1 MAQASGNFGFTGS
14 LSNLSAYKMRGFD
27 KVILRTKGGASKRRI
42 RYDPGFVNTRRNNAE
57 FGGRATA
64 AKWIRRV
71 LYPLKQLADHNLQ
84 PELNSR
90 LKPIQEMDTQ
100 NIWGERNILLSKDP
114 RLLEGYDLNG
124 KILFDSVVRSPVV
137 AGVSRIDLHA
147 QLTIPALAPG
157 INFYEPWS
165 APVYSFIATL
175 GIIPDLVYN
184 KNRYIA
190 MADYMDIYP
199 RVMKTG
205 WFPSSTGSPASVLE
219 LKLDMAPPD
228 DLFSVMLA
236 VGIQFGIMKGDN
248 KIEPLKYAGSA
259 KVLAM
264 R

>member
-1 MAQASGNFGFTGS
+1 
-14 LSNLSAYKMRGFD
+14 MRGFD

-42 RYDPGFVNTRRNNAE
+42 KSDPDFANTRRNNAE

-71 LYPLKQLADHNLQ
+71 LYPLQQLADHNLQ
-84 PELNSR
+84 AGLNSR
-90 LKPIQEMDTQ
+90 LKPIQEMDTLS
-100 NIWGERNILLSKDP
+100 IWGERNILLSKDP
-114 RLLEGYDLNG
+114 RLLEGYNLNATN
-124 KILFDSVVRSPVV
+124 LFDSVVRNPVV
-137 AGVSRIDLHA
+137 AEVSRMDLHA
-147 QLTIPALAPG
+147 QLTLPALVPG
-157 INFYEPWS
+157 INFYSPWK

-175 GIIPDLVYN
+175 GIIPDLVYD
-184 KNRYIA
+184 KNGYKA

-205 WFPSSTGSPASVLE
+205 WFPSSTGSPVSMLE
-219 LKLDMAPPD
+219 LKLDIAPPD

-264 R
+264 S